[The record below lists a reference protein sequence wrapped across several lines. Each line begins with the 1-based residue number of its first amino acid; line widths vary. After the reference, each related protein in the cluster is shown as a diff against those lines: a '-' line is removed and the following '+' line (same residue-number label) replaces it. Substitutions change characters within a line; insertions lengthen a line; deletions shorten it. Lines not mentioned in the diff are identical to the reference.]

1 MAASQKLP
9 GIIFVMIGPGGAG
22 KNAIM
27 KALIASRSDI
37 RQLATATTRPM
48 RDDEEQG
55 REHLFASEVAFR
67 EMIKNGQLLEYQ
79 EVTPGKFYG
88 IPRRTV
94 EDCLSAG
101 AIRIADIEVR
111 GADIL
116 AAAFSENVVRIFV
129 TVPGENIAAQLTVL
143 RERMQMR
150 ADQSTDIGQRL
161 ARAETLELPYQDVC
175 DYVVVNDNLRRA
187 IEDTGAI
194 IEGELAIRQ
203 PKGKI

>member
-1 MAASQKLP
+1 MGSC
-9 GIIFVMIGPGGAG
+9 
-22 KNAIM
+22 
-27 KALIASRSDI
+27 
-37 RQLATATTRPM
+37 
-48 RDDEEQG
+48 
-55 REHLFASEVAFR
+55 
-67 EMIKNGQLLEYQ
+67 LEYQ